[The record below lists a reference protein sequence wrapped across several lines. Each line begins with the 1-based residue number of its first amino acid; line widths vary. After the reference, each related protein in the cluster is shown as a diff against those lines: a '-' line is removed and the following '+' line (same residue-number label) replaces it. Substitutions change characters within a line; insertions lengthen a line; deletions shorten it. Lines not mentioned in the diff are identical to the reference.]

1 MDHNIGRLIDL
12 IEHLGLRETTVF
24 VFSSDNGYSCGHH
37 GFWHKGRKLSTKHV
51 LKLN

>member
-12 IEHLGLRETTVF
+12 IEHIGLRETALF

-37 GFWHKGRKLSTKHV
+37 GFWHKGNGTFP
-51 LKLN
+51 LNMY